1 MSVKTIQK
9 SHIFTELG
17 MQQLFSVKTESTT
30 RQIVKAS
37 TVIAQQLLGRQAL
50 GASISYLAT
59 TRKANTF
66 SQKNTFSH
74 FVIVVTLD
82 GRKLTRLTTT
92 LPQSILPPPLLPS
105 LPTLTSSLHNPQ
117 TPKKMAIILLHCRQS
132 CQRAQLCESK

>member
-1 MSVKTIQK
+1 MSVKTLQK

-37 TVIAQQLLGRQAL
+37 TVIAQQLLGPWRVNIIF
-50 GASISYLAT
+50 SD
-59 TRKANTF
+59 NTKSEHF
-66 SQKNTFSH
+66 QSKKTFSH

-105 LPTLTSSLHNPQ
+105 LPTLTSSHHNPQ